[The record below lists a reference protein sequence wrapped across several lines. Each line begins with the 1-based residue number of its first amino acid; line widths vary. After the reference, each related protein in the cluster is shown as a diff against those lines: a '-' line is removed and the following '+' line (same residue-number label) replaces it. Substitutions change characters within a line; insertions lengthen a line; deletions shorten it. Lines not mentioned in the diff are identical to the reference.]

1 MASTGTMSDYLA
13 NATLDHS
20 MGDAAYTAPAQ
31 VYLALCSTAVTASMT
46 GGSITEMSEH
56 GNHSSGYARVI
67 LAKGSFGNATSRNK
81 DYAADID
88 FGEQVTTGD
97 IDLVSWAIVD
107 HADVG
112 SGNVLFYG
120 TFDPTP
126 QTVSNGVTVK
136 VLSGNLDIG
145 IKTDL
150 G

>member
-1 MASTGTMSDYLA
+1 MTRRALA
-13 NATLDHS
+13 
-20 MGDAAYTAPAQ
+20 
-31 VYLALCSTAVTASMT
+31 
-46 GGSITEMSEH
+46 
-56 GNHSSGYARVI
+56 
-67 LAKGSFGNATSRNK
+67 
-81 DYAADID
+81 
-88 FGEQVTTGD
+88 TGD

-112 SGNVLFYG
+112 SGNVLYYG

-136 VLSGNLDIG
+136 VLSGNLEIG